1 MQDAE
6 SHPHLKLGRFCW
18 FKSQRFSDR
27 LRFFFHGRLTNMPT
41 STRLTGKK
49 AEPKA
54 KRQKTDSKTENELAA
69 ELADHPA
76 IQEIKMWTDVLA
88 EELKARLFR
97 DRVRVEGI
105 FSPSVPVRLKRFD

>member
-1 MQDAE
+1 
-6 SHPHLKLGRFCW
+6 
-18 FKSQRFSDR
+18 
-27 LRFFFHGRLTNMPT
+27 MPT

-105 FSPSVPVRLKRFD
+105 FSPSVPVRLKRLIRCTVSIFNCSVEHV